1 MTDEQSEDR
10 PKEGSN
16 GLIDKV
22 NAYFRWSNRWFFGTP
37 ERALE
42 QAHNAARKIKSIEDK
57 HFNGRKVDLAAV
69 NYSQSGLAC
78 FKNDVDKYLNLIKIK
93 LAEFK
98 ISRIF
103 LKDDEYIFL
112 EKLNFIDEIVNK
124 YQVLENREIVL
135 SRIDREVETDEKP
148 ITIKVEPYQDNPN
161 PYKNKNIENAP
172 PTLKQGLLP
181 RSIGK
186 TFRRIQTEMDVN
198 SEEELV
204 QKFRNSKRNTK
215 LAVRFLLLIVIVPLL
230 TQQLSKQ
237 FLILPIVQQV
247 REREKAPA
255 FINYEMKEE
264 AIDELKIYEEGL
276 RFNSF
281 LEKTPRLPETEI
293 EEKIKEK
300 ANELNE
306 EFKEKSNIAVS
317 NVFADIL
324 GLISFAIVVF
334 SNQKGIAATKA
345 FLNTIVYDLSD
356 SAKAFIIILFTD
368 VFVGFHSPHGWEVIL
383 ENLAEH
389 LGLPASRDAIF
400 IFISTFPVILDTVFK
415 YWIFRYL
422 NQISPSAVATL
433 KNMNE

>member
-1 MTDEQSEDR
+1 MTDEKSEEQ
-10 PKEGSN
+10 PKKGSN

-22 NAYFRWSNRWFFGTP
+22 NAYFSWSNRWFFGTP

-42 QAHNAARKIKSIEDK
+42 QAYNAAQKIKSIEDK
-57 HFNGRKVDLAAV
+57 HFNGRKVDLATV
-69 NYSQSGLAC
+69 NYSQSSLAC

-103 LKDDEYIFL
+103 LKDDDYTFL

-124 YQVLENREIVL
+124 YKIIENSEIVL
-135 SRIDREVETDEKP
+135 ARIDRESETNKKP
-148 ITIKVEPYQDNPN
+148 ITIKAEQYQDNTN
-161 PYKNKNIENAP
+161 LYKNIEDNS

-186 TFRRIQTEMDVN
+186 TFRRIQTEMDTN

-215 LAVRFLLLIVIVPLL
+215 LAVRFLLLLVIVPLL

-247 REREKAPA
+247 REREQAPA
-255 FINYEMKEE
+255 FLNYEMKEE

-281 LEKTPRLPETEI
+281 LEKTPRLLEKEI

-317 NVFADIL
+317 NVFADL
-324 GLISFAIVVF
+324 FGFISFAIVVF
-334 SNQKGIAATKA
+334 SNKKAVIATKA
-345 FLNTIVYDLSD
+345 FINTIVYDLSD

-383 ENLAEH
+383 ESLAGH
-389 LGLPASRDAIF
+389 LGLPASREAIF
-400 IFISTFPVILDTVFK
+400 IFISTFPVILDTVCK